1 MTYAPD
7 DITAALA
14 ELHAQGAPWDALGC
28 VGDAA
33 HIASGGYHVGRV
45 DLAAARRLR
54 YDYSVVESPRDARPT
69 DAASALDF
77 AGASWW
83 RPLTLW
89 LVDACR
95 AGAPGTED
103 IREVIYTPDGAT
115 VQRWDRLGVRTTGD
129 SSHLWHTH
137 VSFFRD
143 AEGRRGTFLALL
155 QRFFAGEPAT
165 PPAQPIDTGDDDNM
179 STGEVRVGYAFGRPE
194 GRNDLAVTGVGLG
207 PVNGGEFHN
216 RRCVLG
222 LGADFTPKAGV
233 ELRVAIHA
241 PAGWGVKH
249 YTIHAPDERLAIF
262 LPDGATKITIGR
274 VMRGEDD
281 QDTVTRDDGS
291 VSVVAD
297 AATCPVWWDL
307 EPEKR

>member
-7 DITAALA
+7 DLLAALRY
-14 ELHAQGAPWDALGC
+14 LNGQGAPWDALGC

-45 DLAAARRLR
+45 DLAAAGRLG
-54 YDYSVVESPRDARPT
+54 YDYSCVESPRDARPT

-115 VQRWDRLGVRTTGD
+115 VRRWDRLSIRTTGD
-129 SSHLWHTH
+129 DSHLWHTH
-137 VSFFRD
+137 ISFHRD
-143 AEGRRGTFLALL
+143 SEGRRGTFLALL
-155 QRFFAGEPAT
+155 ERFFTGQPAI
-165 PPAQPIDTGDDDNM
+165 PPAPIEEDDEEM
-179 STGEVRVGYAFGRPE
+179 STGELRVGYAFGRPE
-194 GRNDLAVTGVGLG
+194 GRNDLAVTGIGLG
-207 PVNGGEFHN
+207 PVNGGLFGN

-222 LGADFTPKAGV
+222 LGADFTPEAGV

-241 PAGWGVKH
+241 PSGWGVKT
-249 YTIHAPDERLAIF
+249 YTIHAADDRLAIF
-262 LPDGATKITIGR
+262 LPDGATKVSIGR
-274 VMRGEDD
+274 VMRPEGD
-281 QDTVTRDDGS
+281 QDTVTHDDGS
-291 VSVVAD
+291 VSIVAD